1 VLRHVVKALCHL
13 LLYSLGYKCFS
24 FFLVG
29 YKRRDPGPRVQ
40 FHFLLSKIAVGMYGQ
55 WGPARAQEKK
65 TTRSAREIFAL
76 AEREIN

>member
-1 VLRHVVKALCHL
+1 MWSKLCAICCCTL
-13 LLYSLGYKCFS
+13 WAISVFLS